1 MKAQKKR
8 PQQFLVQGE
17 FSDEL
22 KRARRTLRRFSV
34 IDFRNPIGDGRSWVA
49 LVTPTDV
56 DLARQALAQA
66 QIEVRVAA
74 EGKSDAD
81 LLHEFCGVPLN
92 WRERKIPSM
101 REIEEEYDATH
112 DGAQSMFG
120 PPAALGKPTLEDFG
134 GEAAKLVRQ
143 LIIGPIPASPDQED
157 LGKWAEELL
166 PELQRV
172 ARRLRTGAARDD
184 LKPEFSKVFQQVI
197 NPLYAALKQRF
208 FEDAVCRR
216 MTTPD
221 LMAYMAEAKSVRAAT
236 LMDHRKRYRKK
247 TGRAR
252 QRQTTTQVQKAEG
265 GKSGLNDGS
274 YLSSTHP

>member
-1 MKAQKKR
+1 MKPA
-8 PQQFLVQGE
+8 
-17 FSDEL
+17 
-22 KRARRTLRRFSV
+22 
-34 IDFRNPIGDGRSWVA
+34 N
-49 LVTPTDV
+49 V

-66 QIEVRVAA
+66 KIDVRVAA
-74 EGKSDAD
+74 EGKSDAE
-81 LLHEFCGVPLN
+81 LLHEFDGVPLD

-101 REIEEEYDATH
+101 REIEKEYGATH

-120 PPAALGKPTLEDFG
+120 PPAALGEPVLEDFG
-134 GEAAKLVRQ
+134 REAAKEAGKLVRQ

-172 ARRLRTGAARDD
+172 ARRLRAGAARDD
-184 LKPEFSKVFQQVI
+184 LKPEFPKVFQQVI

-221 LMAYMAEAKSVRAAT
+221 LMTYMAGAKSISAAT
-236 LMDHRKRYRKK
+236 LMDHRKRYRKT

-252 QRQTTTQVQKAEG
+252 QRQTKIQVQKAEG

-274 YLSSTHP
+274 CLSSTHS